1 MCGQVQP
8 SVQCCDCHKH
18 SFCIMCYLCKH
29 LYDPLLYTGSAV
41 RTPINR
47 LTAEQRQGVL
57 QTVVRLNGGKG
68 NFSMSEAV
76 SRELNELDLGDWN
89 PMMADAAAF
98 LKKRDYKADPSS
110 LQIIYPTKP
119 DYVRNFWL
127 SKAEKQFPLLAV
139 VANKL
144 LSAHATTAAAE
155 RNWSARGRTY
165 DSLRNRLCIET
176 AEKMVYVKANM
187 PKQWYT

>member
-1 MCGQVQP
+1 
-8 SVQCCDCHKH
+8 
-18 SFCIMCYLCKH
+18 
-29 LYDPLLYTGSAV
+29 
-41 RTPINR
+41 
-47 LTAEQRQGVL
+47 
-57 QTVVRLNGGKG
+57 VVRLNGGKG

-139 VANKL
+139 AANKL
-144 LSAHATTAAAE
+144 PSAIGQQGGAHTTACATAFV
-155 RNWSARGRTY
+155 
-165 DSLRNRLCIET
+165 LRQLRKWC
-176 AEKMVYVKANM
+176 M
-187 PKQWYT
+187 